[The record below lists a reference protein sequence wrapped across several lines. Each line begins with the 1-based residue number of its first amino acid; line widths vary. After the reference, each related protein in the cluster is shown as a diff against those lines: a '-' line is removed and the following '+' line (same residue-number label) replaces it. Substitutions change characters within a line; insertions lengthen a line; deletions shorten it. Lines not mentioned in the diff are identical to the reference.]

1 MSYLNG
7 YIKKNSKDDAQMRA
21 FVTSYRE
28 NGEVLRQISDFN
40 ERMRRRCQHE
50 L

>member
-1 MSYLNG
+1 MSQLHS

-28 NGEVLRQISDFN
+28 NGDVLRQISDFN